1 MDIHHIRTTLSC
13 QSTPHRSSMVS
24 TLRRR
29 ADQGLDGQNQD
40 VALRRVEWQA
50 TMDRSMR
57 QRQVFTEGQAT
68 ATSSPHHP
76 PQCRSN
82 SFILYKLFHN
92 TNLYTCSCCFAMHN
106 NVHLTTSTHTTQP
119 LCSSTCKYYSL
130 SIPTT
135 ATPNTNHHTHQYTPA
150 PTLPIT
156 ILPNFILL
164 PTQSIRPAQRTK
176 WCIIILCMPTSTTI
190 TTSMPC
196 LPT

>member
-13 QSTPHRSSMVS
+13 QSTPRRSSTVS
-24 TLRRR
+24 TLRLR

-40 VALRRVEWQA
+40 VALRRAERQA
-50 TMDRSMR
+50 TMDCSMR

-76 PQCRSN
+76 PQCQSN
-82 SFILYKLFHN
+82 SFILYKSFHN

-119 LCSSTCKYYSL
+119 LC
-130 SIPTT
+130 PT
-135 ATPNTNHHTHQYTPA
+135 PLHTHQYTPA